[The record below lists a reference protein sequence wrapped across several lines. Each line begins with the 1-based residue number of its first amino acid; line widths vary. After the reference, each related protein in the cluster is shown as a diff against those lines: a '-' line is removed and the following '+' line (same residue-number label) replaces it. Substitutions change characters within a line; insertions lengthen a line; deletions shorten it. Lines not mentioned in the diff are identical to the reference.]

1 MAYVLPKKNALV
13 PTARELQKHLLRS
26 LPDYMIPAIF
36 VRLHALPL
44 SPNGKLD
51 LTMLAQPTD
60 ANLLE
65 TTAAKAPATPIEEK
79 LLTIV
84 RELLEND
91 AVVAADNFFLAGGHS
106 LLGMQL
112 VMRVQKA
119 FGVDLT
125 LRQLFE
131 APTVERLALLV
142 ETMLKE
148 ARLAVIWADLLG
160 EIRRIGRQLL
170 RPGRPPCADCCST
183 AAHCHRVRPAHPDC
197 GTVSQPHRS
206 PAGTAHAET
215 REG

>member
-1 MAYVLPKKNALV
+1 
-13 PTARELQKHLLRS
+13 
-26 LPDYMIPAIF
+26 MIPAIF

-65 TTAAKAPATPIEEK
+65 RTAAKAPATPIEEK
-79 LLTIV
+79 LLTMV
-84 RELLEND
+84 RELLKND
-91 AVVAADNFFLAGGHS
+91 AVVAEDNFFLAGGHS

-112 VMRVQKA
+112 VMRLRDA

-142 ETMLKE
+142 ETMLE
-148 ARLAVIWADLLG
+148 EQRLAVIWADLLG
-160 EIRRIGRQLL
+160 RKHVEMDDNFFDLGGHPGWLLLYSSALPRSSASTSRLQNYSRVPPFASRQSSC
-170 RPGRPPCADCCST
+170 RDW
-183 AAHCHRVRPAHPDC
+183 
-197 GTVSQPHRS
+197 
-206 PAGTAHAET
+206 
-215 REG
+215 